1 MYHIRPSFNR
11 TAGDN
16 GSLRMLR
23 ERDAGALDIEGV
35 RKILLSA
42 TLNSE
47 SNINIEKLRLNNL
60 LVYTA
65 KSVTT
70 QSEGLRGCDM

>member
-1 MYHIRPSFNR
+1 M
-11 TAGDN
+11 
-16 GSLRMLR
+16 
-23 ERDAGALDIEGV
+23 

-47 SNINIEKLRLNNL
+47 SNINIEKLRLNTL

-65 KSVTT
+65 KSVTA
-70 QSEGLRGCDM
+70 QSGGVVGA